1 MNKKVLIIVGVVIL
15 LLLGGGGY
23 YVLSSGKA
31 SQEKPEQKPI
41 IQDEVIES
49 IISSDLGFKLMLRP
63 DNKAIKFEITNIK
76 DIETVDYEISY
87 TKEVNG
93 EKVPEGLIGT
103 AKKVGDIITLKDP
116 DYREFGTCSSGHCRY
131 DKVVS
136 PVKVIL
142 KILKTNGKTYKSEES
157 IEI

>member
-1 MNKKVLIIVGVVIL
+1 MDKKVLIIVGVVVL

-23 YVLSSGKA
+23 YVLSSNKA

-41 IQDEVIES
+41 IEDEVIES
-49 IISSDLGFKLMLRP
+49 ITPSDLGFKLILRS
-63 DNKAIKFEITNIK
+63 DNRAVKFEITNIK

-87 TKEVNG
+87 TKEIDE

-103 AKKVGDIITLKDP
+103 AKKVGNIITLEDP
-116 DYREFGTCSSGHCRY
+116 DYREFGTCSSGRCRY
-131 DKVVS
+131 DRVVS
-136 PVKVIL
+136 PVKVTL

-157 IEI
+157 ISL

>member
-1 MNKKVLIIVGVVIL
+1 MNKKVIITVAVVVL
-15 LLLGGGGY
+15 LFFVGGGY
-23 YVLSSGKA
+23 YILSAGKSA
-31 SQEKPEQKPI
+31 PKNTEPKPQVQE
-41 IQDEVIES
+41 EVKS
-49 IISSDLGFKLMLRP
+49 ISPSDLGLKLILRP
-63 DNKAIKFEITNIK
+63 DKKAITFEIDNAK

-131 DKVVS
+131 DKVV
-136 PVKVIL
+136 
-142 KILKTNGKTYKSEES
+142 
-157 IEI
+157 